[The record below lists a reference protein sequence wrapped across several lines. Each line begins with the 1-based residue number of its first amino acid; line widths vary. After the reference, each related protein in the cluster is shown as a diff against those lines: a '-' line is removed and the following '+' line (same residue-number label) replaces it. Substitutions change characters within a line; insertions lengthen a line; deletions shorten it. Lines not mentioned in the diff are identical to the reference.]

1 MQRPQRIILVLG
13 IFRSGMSL
21 LTKGLETMG
30 VSSGTFFLPH
40 DALEPRDHCTN
51 IGFHDFNLSLLNSLE
66 GRKRLILALSEEE
79 VTLLC
84 KKGFF
89 SQAKDLLLDTIST
102 SNLLTI
108 QDPMFSI
115 VWPFWKKVFDACNI
129 EASFLMTL
137 RDPASVVT
145 SIIDSKRHTRKEDPA
160 KFFWTWISYI
170 LNFLDYSK
178 GHERILINYNELLKN
193 PEHQMQRIA
202 QQWNLTLD
210 QEKLKTYSRFFIDSS
225 LCHFQK
231 DQTSCLAEDFYKKFA
246 IQIYQAL
253 LAVAQD
259 TSSFEEIDTRVSKWH
274 KEFARVYSL
283 LVLAEKH
290 EWTIDAL
297 ERKILERHN
306 LLDELQEKISETTRS
321 TISLSKILDDHNLQ
335 VASLINEQ
343 KKHNDEI
350 FQLTKQL
357 ERRGR
362 C

>member
-13 IFRSGMSL
+13 IFRSGM
-21 LTKGLETMG
+21 G
-30 VSSGTFFLPH
+30 VSSGTSFLPH
-40 DALEPRDHCTN
+40 DALEPRGHCTN
-51 IGFHDFNLSLLNSLE
+51 IGFRDFNLSLLNSLE
-66 GRKRLILALSEEE
+66 GRRRLILTLSEEE
-79 VTLLC
+79 VALLC

-89 SQAKDLLLDTIST
+89 SQARKFLLEKLS
-102 SNLLTI
+102 SENPLVI
-108 QDPMFSI
+108 QDPEFSI
-115 VWPFWKKVFDACNI
+115 VWPFWKKVFDECLVQV
-129 EASFLMTL
+129 SFLIAL
-137 RDPASVVT
+137 SHPKSLEA
-145 SIIDSKRHTRKEDPA
+145 SIIDSQNNERREDLE
-160 KFFWTWISYI
+160 KLFWTWISY
-170 LNFLDYSK
+170 FLSYLEHSK
-178 GHERILINYNELLKN
+178 GHKRIVVNCNELFKN
-193 PEHQMQRIA
+193 PEHEMQRIA
-202 QQWNLTLD
+202 RQWNLTLD

-225 LCHFQK
+225 LCHFQE

-253 LAVAQD
+253 LAIAQD
-259 TSSFEEIDTRVSKWH
+259 TSSFEEIDARVSKWH

-290 EWTIDAL
+290 EWTIDGL
-297 ERKILERHN
+297 KRKILERHN

-321 TISLSKILDDHNLQ
+321 TVSLSQILDNHNLQ

-350 FQLTKQL
+350 LQLTKQL